1 MESIYGV
8 SEIVVNATTV
18 TQPQAISLRDAER
31 WHTMFGGQHQ
41 TTSGT
46 KVTHTSTLGHAPF
59 WRGVNLLS
67 NAVANL
73 PVNVYKRNGD
83 DREIDARHPAQYLL
97 KQDANEVTDSGTF
110 IESIISHAILVGNG
124 IAWIERNA
132 RAEAVGL
139 WLLDPQS
146 TVIRY
151 MDGELWYATT
161 VNGEQRKF
169 PGRDIFHIGG
179 LRHNGITG
187 YSAVSLLA
195 ESIGLGL
202 AAQEFGARFFGS
214 GANMSGLLMVPGH
227 FQEDKIRNTMA
238 AWKEMNQG
246 LENAHKVALL
256 QDGVKFQPM
265 TVAPDAAQFLQTR
278 EFEIKTVANI
288 LGLPPHLLG
297 DTSNAS
303 YNSLEQENQSFL
315 NHSLSPWLRRFE
327 REAQRKLLSGI
338 QRQNGTHF
346 IEFNREASIQML
358 FKEKVDGFYRQ
369 VEMGAMSINEVRKKM
384 NEPNIGED
392 GDKRY
397 HPANWMEVGADMAQ
411 PADNPPQDHSSDNPQ
426 TAVLRAL
433 ITSNVTDAINIEKQR
448 VVAAAKKEDNFCGWL
463 DGFYSTWCMKSVSG
477 LASLKASAVKVE
489 HAEESKRQLLD
500 VAGSSTS
507 STLVGNVSDLVA
519 TWDQRAEQL
528 ISGLAKTI

>member
-1 MESIYGV
+1 MEYGV
-8 SEIVVNATTV
+8 SEIVVNATPMS
-18 TQPQAISLRDAER
+18 QPQAITLRDAER
-31 WHTMFGGQHQ
+31 WHTMFGGHTS
-41 TTSGT
+41 TTSGA
-46 KVTHTSTLGHAPF
+46 KVTHTTTLGHAPF

-73 PVNVYKRNGD
+73 PVNVYRRDGD
-83 DREIDARHPAQYLL
+83 DREVDVDHPGQRLL
-97 KQDANEVTDSGTF
+97 KLDANPVMDAATF
-110 IESIISHAILVGNG
+110 IETTVAHAILIGNG
-124 IAWIERNA
+124 IAYIERNA
-132 RAEAVGL
+132 RQEPIEL
-139 WLLDPQS
+139 WPLDPQS
-146 TVIRY
+146 TIIRY

-161 VNGEQRKF
+161 IDGEQRKF
-169 PGRDIFHIGG
+169 PGRDIFHLGG
-179 LRHNGITG
+179 LRHNGVSG

-195 ESIGLGL
+195 ESIGVGI

-227 FQEDKIRNTMA
+227 FAEDKIRNTMA
-238 AWKEMNQG
+238 AWKEMSQG
-246 LENAHKVALL
+246 LQNAHKVALL

-265 TVAPDAAQFLQTR
+265 NVVPEAAQFLQTR
-278 EFEIKTVANI
+278 EFEVKTVANI

-327 REAQRKLLSGI
+327 REAQRKLLSAN
-338 QRQNGTHF
+338 QRNNQTHF
-346 IEFNREASIQML
+346 VEFNREASIQML

-397 HPANWMEVGADMAQ
+397 HPANWMEVGQVQEPQQQ
-411 PADNPPQDHSSDNPQ
+411 PPEQQQPPNEEQ
-426 TAVLRAL
+426 TTVLLAL
-433 ITSNVTDAINIEKQR
+433 IASNVTEAIEIEKRR
-448 VVAAAKKEDNFCGWL
+448 VVTAAKKEDNFCEWL
-463 DGFYSTWCMKSVSG
+463 DGFYHTWCVKSVSG
-477 LASLKASAVKVE
+477 LSSPKATAVKIY

-500 VAGSSTS
+500 VAGSSTT
-507 STLVGNVSDLVA
+507 STLAGNVADLVA

-528 ISGLAKTI
+528 ISGLAEL

>member
-1 MESIYGV
+1 MNEIYGV
-8 SEIVVNATTV
+8 SEFVVNATTV
-18 TQPQAISLRDAER
+18 TQPQAITLRDAER
-31 WHTMFGGQHQ
+31 WHTMFGGHHQ
-41 TTSGT
+41 TTSGAQ
-46 KVTHTSTLGHAPF
+46 VTHTSTLGHAPF

-73 PVNVYKRNGD
+73 PVNVYRRDGD
-83 DREIDARHPAQYLL
+83 DREVDDRHPAQKLL
-97 KQDANEVTDSGTF
+97 KHDANPVMDACTF
-110 IESIISHAILVGNG
+110 TETIVAHAILIGNG
-124 IAWIERNA
+124 IAYIERNA
-132 RAEAVGL
+132 RQEPIEL
-139 WLLDPQS
+139 WPLDPQS

-161 VNGEQRKF
+161 ISGDQRKF
-169 PGRDIFHIGG
+169 PGRDIFHVAG
-179 LRHNGITG
+179 LRHNGVTG
-187 YSAVSLLA
+187 YSAVTLLA

-338 QRQNGTHF
+338 QRERGTHF
-346 IEFNREASIQML
+346 VEFNREASIQML

-384 NEPNIGED
+384 NQPNIGED

-397 HPANWMEVGADMAQ
+397 HPANWMEVGKEMTQQ
-411 PADNPPQDHSSDNPQ
+411 PASDTPPPDNQQSA
-426 TAVLRAL
+426 TLRAL
-433 ITSNVTDAINIEKQR
+433 ITSNVTDAIRIEQQR
-448 VVAAAKKEDNFCGWL
+448 VVVAAKKEDNFCEWL
-463 DGFYSTWCMKSVSG
+463 DGFYNTWCEKSVSG
-477 LASLKASAVKVE
+477 LKSTDATLAKLT
-489 HAEESKRQLLD
+489 HAAESKRQLLD
-500 VAGSSTS
+500 VAGSSTT
-507 STLVGNVSDLVA
+507 STLVNNVTELVA
-519 TWDQRAEQL
+519 TWDQRAETL
-528 ISGLAKTI
+528 ISGLVESV

>member
-238 AWKEMNQG
+238 AWQEM
-246 LENAHKVALL
+246 
-256 QDGVKFQPM
+256 
-265 TVAPDAAQFLQTR
+265 TR
-278 EFEIKTVANI
+278 
-288 LGLPPHLLG
+288 
-297 DTSNAS
+297 
-303 YNSLEQENQSFL
+303 
-315 NHSLSPWLRRFE
+315 
-327 REAQRKLLSGI
+327 
-338 QRQNGTHF
+338 
-346 IEFNREASIQML
+346 
-358 FKEKVDGFYRQ
+358 
-369 VEMGAMSINEVRKKM
+369 
-384 NEPNIGED
+384 
-392 GDKRY
+392 
-397 HPANWMEVGADMAQ
+397 
-411 PADNPPQDHSSDNPQ
+411 
-426 TAVLRAL
+426 
-433 ITSNVTDAINIEKQR
+433 
-448 VVAAAKKEDNFCGWL
+448 C
-463 DGFYSTWCMKSVSG
+463 C
-477 LASLKASAVKVE
+477 
-489 HAEESKRQLLD
+489 
-500 VAGSSTS
+500 
-507 STLVGNVSDLVA
+507 
-519 TWDQRAEQL
+519 
-528 ISGLAKTI
+528 